1 MKKFAS
7 GLIVFDTKDMI
18 CLSFSLG
25 SGTAILIRTYRKY
38 KKRRVE
44 DPLVLELRRKS
55 RPTMFSKKGKLL
67 KLPVIR
73 GGQNLKVKGL
83 SLLIKSK
90 KLAALVRAIVNARL
104 KQKQLRLLRLLF
116 ITLNTALTTSVGLR
130 FAVGGSLSYTQFVL
144 IALPSTAGGLI
155 MGLTLANPLASALL
169 PLAILYGR
177 GIEDISD
184 PYEKCKAMCKIAEEF
199 HNKQLTVEMKELHSL
214 VEDTSTTLDKI
225 HLLCVEQKLSLSQRY
240 KLIEVIKSEKA
251 QKRMRHFSEFIKK
264 FPECDADPKVVY
276 EQIVE
281 KIAE

>member
-1 MKKFAS
+1 
-7 GLIVFDTKDMI
+7 
-18 CLSFSLG
+18 
-25 SGTAILIRTYRKY
+25 
-38 KKRRVE
+38 
-44 DPLVLELRRKS
+44 
-55 RPTMFSKKGKLL
+55 
-67 KLPVIR
+67 
-73 GGQNLKVKGL
+73 VKGL